1 MCVDTRN
8 VSKIVFYARGGQTT
22 EIIMKPHLDVKPMFV
37 VIENFSC
44 VFHCFFNDL
53 HSSHFDSSVSI
64 LPWTTKCSS
73 WCSSRRNVRAHL
85 IVRRFGSWRIRPH
98 PCHLK
103 SPETWTLNAERFKF
117 SPKITKIFPI
127 DLPNCLF
134 NAMLGNESIDGSNN
148 ISGPDL
154 CDDILNIERRM
165 LQNCRWTVKSCNP
178 TISLFIWPLKIQLK
192 ISYL

>member
-1 MCVDTRN
+1 MM
-8 VSKIVFYARGGQTT
+8 
-22 EIIMKPHLDVKPMFV
+22 EPHLDVKPMFV

-53 HSSHFDSSVSI
+53 HSSRFDSSVSI

-103 SPETWTLNAERFKF
+103 SPETWTLNAECFKF

-134 NAMLGNESIDGSNN
+134 NAILGNERSM
-148 ISGPDL
+148 GPTTFL
-154 CDDILNIERRM
+154 VRICVTTFWTLNEECFRIVDERSSPAIQRSA
-165 LQNCRWTVKSCNP
+165 C
-178 TISLFIWPLKIQLK
+178 LFDH
-192 ISYL
+192 